1 VAASNDG
8 SLCVVEDT
16 SEIEAFMRRDAG
28 LHVYE
33 IGDLDP
39 FFRPRTRWFGWR
51 RESLE
56 ALCLLYTGSETPT
69 LVALGRPDEAPCI
82 ARLLHALE
90 GHLPPRI
97 YAHLSPGLDEC
108 FPPRWAAQRHG
119 RHLKMQLTD
128 HSVVGTVDITG
139 VTAVAAAD
147 AEPLAAFYDEHYP
160 GHWFDPRMLDSGQYR
175 AVRADGRW
183 LAAAGVHVYSASY
196 RVAALGNIVTARDRR
211 GRGLG
216 RTVTA
221 AVCTSLLGSVDVI
234 GLNVLADNTPARTC
248 YEKLGFSCVAEYEE
262 MLLERR

>member
-51 RESLE
+51 GEALE

-90 GHLPPRI
+90 RHLPPRV

-108 FPPRWAAQRHG
+108 FVTGWTAQPHG
-119 RHLKMQLTD
+119 RHLKMHLTD
-128 HSVVGTVDITG
+128 RRVVGAVDVTG

-147 AEPLAAFYDEHYP
+147 AEALTAFYDEHYP
-160 GHWFDPRMLDSGQYR
+160 EHWFDPRMLESGQYR
-175 AVRADGRW
+175 AVRANGRW
-183 LAAAGVHVYSASY
+183 LAAAGVHVYSAAY
-196 RVAALGNIVTARDRR
+196 RVAALGNVVTARDLR

-216 RTVTA
+216 RAVTA
-221 AVCTSLLGSVDVI
+221 AVCASLLGSVDVI
-234 GLNVLADNTPARTC
+234 GLNVLADNAPARTC
-248 YEKLGFSCVAEYEE
+248 YERLGFGSVAEYDE